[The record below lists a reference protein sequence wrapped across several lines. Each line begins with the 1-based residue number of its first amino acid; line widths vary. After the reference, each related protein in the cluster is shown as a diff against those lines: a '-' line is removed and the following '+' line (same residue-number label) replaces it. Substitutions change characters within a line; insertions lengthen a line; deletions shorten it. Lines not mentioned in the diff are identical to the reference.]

1 MIDKDIIKKLSAI
14 PLRGLQIR
22 EVLSRNLLRDL
33 IIYFQVMLD
42 SLLHTSAFHGADGVL
57 GIELQKAPLI
67 SVRKSGP

>member
-33 IIYFQVMLD
+33 IYIF
-42 SLLHTSAFHGADGVL
+42 
-57 GIELQKAPLI
+57 K
-67 SVRKSGP
+67 